1 MKLSVL
7 IPVCNKEKPEHFRDA
22 IESIVCQTEKADQI
36 LIVKDGQLSKEL
48 NEVIEIYKRK
58 YPNELDVVQLD
69 KQNSLG
75 LVLNEG
81 IKLCKNSYIARMD
94 SDDLSRCDRFEKQKK
109 YLKIHQD
116 VDILGGYMQEYNENM
131 EKVISQKKVPLTQ
144 EDIYKEITKL
154 NPFNHSTVIVKKE
167 AVLAIGGYKDCALE
181 DYDLWIRMRLQNM
194 KMANLPDILVNYR
207 TSFNMYKRRTGIKY
221 LKAVINIEK
230 LLLENKLI
238 NKFQYIINILER
250 TILALIPAKIKMF
263 LYPKIIRKMK

>member
-7 IPVCNKEKPEHFRDA
+7 IPVCNKEKPEHFKDA

-36 LIVKDGQLSKEL
+36 VIVKDGQLSKEL
-48 NEVIEIYKRK
+48 NEVIEIYKKK
-58 YPNELDVVQLD
+58 YPNEVDVVQIN

-81 IKLCKNSYIARMD
+81 IKFCKNPYIARMD
-94 SDDLSRCDRFEKQKK
+94 SDDISRCDRFEKQKK

-116 VDILGGYMQEYNENM
+116 IDILGGYMQEYDENM
-131 EKVISQKKVPLTQ
+131 EKALSKKAVPLTQ
-144 EDIYKEITKL
+144 DEIYNKLTKL

-167 AVLAIGGYKDCALE
+167 AVIAIGGYKDCALE

-194 KMANLPDILVNYR
+194 KMVNLPDILVNYR
-207 TSFNMYKRRTGIKY
+207 TSFKMYKRRTGIKY
-221 LKAVINIEK
+221 LKAIINIQK

-238 NKFQYIINILER
+238 NKTQYIINVLQRIVLS
-250 TILALIPAKIKMF
+250 LIPAKMKMF
-263 LYPKIIRKMK
+263 LYPKIIRKIK